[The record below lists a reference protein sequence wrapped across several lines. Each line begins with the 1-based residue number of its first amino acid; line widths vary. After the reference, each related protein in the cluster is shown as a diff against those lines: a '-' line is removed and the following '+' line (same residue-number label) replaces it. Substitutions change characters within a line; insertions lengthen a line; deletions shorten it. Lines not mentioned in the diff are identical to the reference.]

1 MRPQFRGSGRV
12 LEPDT
17 GFGLQFGQVVQ
28 AALAAQVVGVVDDGL
43 CDTRSHV
50 VSELAEEVRQ
60 MSRA

>member
-1 MRPQFRGSGRV
+1 M
-12 LEPDT
+12 
-17 GFGLQFGQVVQ
+17 LQSAGHPEIG
-28 AALAAQVVGVVDDGL
+28 GVVDDGL